1 MIVKLVILCEVK
13 IIKVSRLFIIYKIEI
28 EF

>member
-13 IIKVSRLFIIYKIEI
+13 IVEVSWLFFIYKIEV
-28 EF
+28 EV